1 MDSARYILP
10 VLTQNRP
17 IDTLTTYH
25 VDKVSGTVPAPVRYA
40 VRQVLDQEYQK
51 EKILRASNA
60 RQARAGKSDA
70 QEDAEEAAVVHPLE
84 KVRPASGVK
93 RDFFGRVIKDAR
105 TPSAG
110 TSSENNPGPFVD
122 APRVWV
128 HFSEGYS
135 NAVRKP
141 LTLKELLD
149 SF

>member
-1 MDSARYILP
+1 M
-10 VLTQNRP
+10 LTKNRP
-17 IDTLTTYH
+17 IDTWTTYH
-25 VDKVSGTVPAPVRYA
+25 VDKASGTISAPVRYA

-60 RQARAGKSDA
+60 RQARAGNSGVH
-70 QEDAEEAAVVHPLE
+70 EDAEEAAVVDPLG
-84 KVRPASGVK
+84 KVRPALGVK
-93 RDFFGRVIKDAR
+93 RDFFGRVIKETR
-105 TPSAG
+105 PPSAG
-110 TSSENNPGPFVD
+110 TSSENKPGPVVD